1 MLFNTYH
8 FIFAFLPVTLLV
20 FFALG
25 SRGKTDLAMGWL
37 VLASLFYYGY
47 WNPAY
52 VGLIVIS
59 LLVNFGFGQAL
70 IREGTAPGTRK
81 ALLWLG
87 VGLNLGLLGYYKYA
101 NFFVNNLNQFAGTS
115 FHLDKIVL
123 PLAISFFT
131 FQQVAFVVDA
141 YQGKAKEPRFLPY
154 CLFVTFFPQLIAG
167 PIVHHGEMMPQFL
180 QKDRFRFRL
189 DDFSIGLTIFLLGL
203 FKKVIIADEV
213 AAYGSAAFAGAA
225 NGLTL
230 TMFEAWTASVS
241 YTMQLYFDFSGYSD
255 MAIGLGRMFS
265 IKLPMN
271 FNSPYKATSIVDFW
285 RRWHMTLS
293 RFLRDYLY
301 IPLGGNRQG
310 PTRRQVNLFLTML
323 LGGMWH
329 GAGWTFIAWGGL
341 HGAYLMF
348 NHFWRTWR
356 KDRRTAQPVGP
367 IMKLIYW
374 ALTMLAVMISW
385 IFFRATSFDGAL
397 AILRGMFGFNGVS
410 LPEALASPLGN
421 LGTATGGWI
430 SFEGIQVN
438 PFPIGVTAAA
448 WALGASL
455 IAFLAPNVCQIMHRF
470 EPAFETYRGELKHD
484 CWRWLTWQPRLG
496 WAIALA
502 VMAFWTLANLTRVSE
517 FLYFQF

>member
-20 FFALG
+20 FFILG
-25 SRGKTDLAMGWL
+25 SRGQTHLAMGWL
-37 VLASLFYYGY
+37 VLASLFFYGF

-52 VGLIVIS
+52 VGLIVLS
-59 LLVNFGFGQAL
+59 LLVNFAFGRAL
-70 IREGTAPGTRK
+70 IREDLAQGKRR
-81 ALLWLG
+81 LLVWFG

-101 NFFVNNLNQFAGTS
+101 NFFVDTLNGLAGTD
-115 FHLDKIVL
+115 FHLERIVL

-131 FQQVAFVVDA
+131 FQQIAFVVDA
-141 YQGKAKEPRFLPY
+141 YQRKAQEAHFLPY

-180 QKDRFRFRL
+180 ERDRFRFKL
-189 DDFSIGLTIFLLGL
+189 NDFSIGLTIFLLGL

-213 AAYGSAAFAGAA
+213 AAYASAAFTGAE

-230 TMFEAWTASVS
+230 TFFEAWTASVS

-255 MAIGLGRMFS
+255 MAIGLGRMFG
-265 IKLPMN
+265 IRLPMN
-271 FNSPYKATSIVDFW
+271 FNSPYKATNIIDFW

-310 PTRRQVNLFLTML
+310 PTRRQVNLMITML
-323 LGGMWH
+323 LGGLWH

-341 HGAYLMF
+341 HGLYLMI
-348 NHFWRTWR
+348 NHKWRSSR
-356 KDRRTAQPVGP
+356 KSKREARPVG
-367 IMKLIYW
+367 KLMTIAYW
-374 ALTMLAVMISW
+374 ALTLLAVMISW
-385 IFFRATSFDGAL
+385 IFFRAVSFDGAL
-397 AILRGMFGFNGVS
+397 AILKGLFGLNGLS
-410 LPEALASPLGN
+410 LPGGLASSLGG
-421 LGTATGGWI
+421 LTTFTGGWI
-430 SFEGIQVN
+430 FFDGIQVN
-438 PFPIGVTAAA
+438 AFPLGVTAAA

-455 IAFLAPNVCQIMHRF
+455 IAFLLPNVCQIMHRY
-470 EPAFETYRGELKHD
+470 EPAFETYRGELKGLGEH
-484 CWRWLTWQPRLG
+484 WLAWQPTRIWSMVIAILG
-496 WAIALA
+496 
-502 VMAFWTLANLTRVSE
+502 FWTLANLTRVSE